1 MSLREVIAERIRE
14 CGPLSFARYM
24 DLALYHS
31 NLGYYARSDRR
42 SGRAGDFFTSVDLGS
57 LFGELLAIQFV
68 EMWRLLAHED
78 DGNGGPLDLVEAAAG
93 NGGLSRDVLE
103 ATASSA
109 PELYPSLR
117 LTLVEWS
124 QAARAAQ
131 KATLGRHVSCLAT
144 SGTELPD
151 LVRGIIFAN
160 ELLDAL
166 PVHALTMTAEGLREV
181 YIDADGNR
189 LVERLGPLTPEAL
202 VHVERENIRLESGW
216 RVEVCPAAIAWI
228 TDAAKKLRQG
238 FLVVVDYGHEACELY
253 SATHATG
260 TLATYHKHKMQQGNE
275 GAAGTPPYLI
285 EPGTS
290 DITAHV
296 DLTAVRRAAEHAG
309 LQTLAVLD
317 QTYFLLGLGSIE
329 RLLADSEEDR
339 LETEPG
345 DGLDTL
351 KRRLALK
358 TLLMPG
364 GLGSTHKVLIFG
376 KNVGTPKLRG
386 SSFQV
391 RVT

>member
-1 MSLREVIAERIRE
+1 M
-14 CGPLSFARYM
+14 
-24 DLALYHS
+24 
-31 NLGYYARSDRR
+31 
-42 SGRAGDFFTSVDLGS
+42 
-57 LFGELLAIQFV
+57 
-68 EMWRLLAHED
+68 
-78 DGNGGPLDLVEAAAG
+78 
-93 NGGLSRDVLE
+93 
-103 ATASSA
+103 
-109 PELYPSLR
+109 
-117 LTLVEWS
+117 
-124 QAARAAQ
+124 
-131 KATLGRHVSCLAT
+131 
-144 SGTELPD
+144 
-151 LVRGIIFAN
+151 
-160 ELLDAL
+160 
-166 PVHALTMTAEGLREV
+166 
-181 YIDADGNR
+181 
-189 LVERLGPLTPEAL
+189 
-202 VHVERENIRLESGW
+202 HVERENIRLESGW